1 MAINSKAIAGAL
13 AVVAFAGLAQGGATL
28 EIIGQG
34 IGVTDMSEDGSV
46 LVGNTIFDGF
56 YETWRW
62 VEGDPNGWTRL
73 GRATVPVVGTGAGH
87 PDVSYDGTR
96 VSATIMDDVN
106 QFMTQGLWTEGSGWD
121 ALLPPMAPDGGTL
134 DSSYGSAWGLSGDGT
149 TVTGFYWTRVGGDAH
164 PSAWIDGQ
172 GITGLEYVIGRSGRV
187 NCSNFDGTVVGGW
200 HEEPTGEWNPNIWRN
215 GQRMQVETSPV
226 LTMVESISADGN
238 VAVGSMYNF
247 QAARRNAARWD
258 WNGTSYE
265 MTDLGVL
272 PGTPQTF
279 IGYVSSLAVS
289 DDGSIITGINR
300 FQNNG
305 PFSTE
310 TGFVWTEA
318 DGMRDLHDVLADYGL
333 AVPAGHQ
340 ISSTLVSPDGSAIAF
355 VTLNQNELSFL
366 DYWTYLFRFPVQCP
380 GDINGDEIV
389 DFTDLNSLLSAF
401 GQAGQDLPADLDGD
415 GVVGFSDLNI
425 LLTAFGDAC

>member
-1 MAINSKAIAGAL
+1 MSIDRRKLAGVAAGAIA
-13 AVVAFAGLAQGGATL
+13 AVAHAGATL

-73 GRATVPVVGTGAGH
+73 GRATVPVLGTGAGH

-96 VSATIMDDVN
+96 VSATIMDDAN
-106 QFMTQGLWTEGSGWD
+106 AFMTQGIWTEGSGWD
-121 ALLPPMAPDGGTL
+121 ALIPPMAPDGGIV
-134 DSSYGSAWGLSGDGT
+134 DGSYGSAWGLSGDGT
-149 TVTGFYWTRVGGDAH
+149 TVTGFYWTSVGADAH
-164 PSAWIDGQ
+164 PSRWVQGQ
-172 GITGLEYVIGRSGRV
+172 GLIGLEYVLGRSGRV

-200 HEEPTGEWNPNIWRN
+200 HEEPTGPWSPNVWRN
-215 GQRMQVETSPV
+215 GQRIQIETSPV
-226 LTMVESISADGN
+226 LTMVEALNASGD
-238 VAVGSMYNF
+238 VAVGSTYNVN
-247 QAARRNAARWD
+247 AARRNAARWD
-258 WNGTSYE
+258 WNGASYE
-265 MTDLGVL
+265 LTDLGVL

-279 IGYVSSLAVS
+279 IAFVSALAVT
-289 DDGSIITGINR
+289 DDGSMITGVNR
-300 FQNNG
+300 FLNNG

-318 DGMRDLHDVLADYGL
+318 DGMRDLVDVLADHGL
-333 AVPAGHQ
+333 AVPEGHQ
-340 ISSTLVSPDGSAIAF
+340 IGGTIVSPDGSAIAF
-355 VTLNQNELSFL
+355 TTLNLNELNFL
-366 DYWTYLFRFPVQCP
+366 DYWTFLFRFPEACP
-380 GDINGDEIV
+380 GDTNGDDVV
-389 DFTDLNSLLSAF
+389 DFTDLNALLAAF
-401 GQAGQDLPADLDGD
+401 GDAGQDLPADLDGD